1 VLTAGL
7 FLVADVTDL
16 SVDGRWTGPVVLI
29 GVGVVG
35 LLATLRPRPRSTES
49 GE

>member
-1 VLTAGL
+1 MLTAGL